1 MINYLNC
8 LSKLEK
14 GNAKR
19 EAVLTFSRLFVLL
32 KHTTFRVSSCG
43 FVAAEFTAF
52 NYVSNDYSIEN
63 LAVWAFEIIIFK
75 SPTLMF
81 TL

>member
-1 MINYLNC
+1 MLEKKSLMMIEEIVKNNFFFFPMINYLNC

-19 EAVLTFSRLFVLL
+19 EAVLTCSTLFVLL

-43 FVAAEFTAF
+43 FVAAEFVYCF
-52 NYVSNDYSIEN
+52 
-63 LAVWAFEIIIFK
+63 
-75 SPTLMF
+75 
-81 TL
+81 